1 MQAQELDDIK
11 SADALKQI
19 TETIKE

>member
-1 MQAQELDDIK
+1 MLAQELDDIK
-11 SADALKQI
+11 SAVALKQI

>member
-1 MQAQELDDIK
+1 MLAQELDDIK